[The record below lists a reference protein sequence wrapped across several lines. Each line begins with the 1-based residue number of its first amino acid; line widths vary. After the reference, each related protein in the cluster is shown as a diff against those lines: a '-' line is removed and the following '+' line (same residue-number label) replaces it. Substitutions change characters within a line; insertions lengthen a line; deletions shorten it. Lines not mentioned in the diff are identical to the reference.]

1 MAELIQALAWT
12 FESYWPHQLK
22 NTSSILRLFCAI
34 GRRLS
39 FDGDQRKHRAKP
51 QRITL
56 IEQLLQVKRL
66 ITPVLVELRAPHF
79 VYALV
84 LRTTEAHGRPEPNV

>member
-1 MAELIQALAWT
+1 MHPTRCHT
-12 FESYWPHQLK
+12 FHGVNNATAIDDDFHGRACSRRFHQ
-22 NTSSILRLFCAI
+22 SVSHGEFPA
-34 GRRLS
+34 GW
-39 FDGDQRKHRAKP
+39 
-51 QRITL
+51 TL
-56 IEQLLQVKRL
+56 IKQLLQVHRL